1 MKFIHFS
8 WIAIFVLCTFNSSF
22 SQNEIELNAE
32 KRAFIYHV
40 LWKNKR
46 LEEHLGDY
54 FEYIG
59 EPYLKNDGTSPKRD
73 SVEWSIKNN
82 GENLLIRTS
91 ELAKVSK
98 GMLQELCNKLALHDL
113 NLIIKNRNSE
123 EAQHQPLLKE
133 YEQLLDLYASKLPP
147 YALVDENGKEAPM
160 LKMEKIL
167 APSYSTKSKI
177 NVASSGGIFDVN
189 ETKAIVNALNETIN
203 NWVGKRATQYFFAF
217 GGRMNYFDN
226 QLMSAGD
233 GGGFAGA
240 SKEQKQD
247 EWYKGLTPDIGFFY
261 YLPEITSDTKGNRKV
276 EAMHVPVVDYK
287 TYGHDTLTNIH
298 FDIWGKSKERQTTVV
313 IQKGIN
319 SYILYDKD
327 ESDLLS
333 PDSNYNK
340 EGVTTYQMLI
350 DELKNVH
357 IAHYEEMI
365 YGKRGYDY
373 QIEFHIG
380 QKEICLEKIKITE
393 YKLNK
398 IRYTTGSGNV
408 VNYKP
413 KDPKNHQPGSNVS
426 VKKQK
431 RTTQDELMYWYEK
444 LEYHKEMIVKLK
456 KEKEIALEILATLK
470 DKLSNMEK
478 NIGYR
483 VLTYEEKDGLYI
495 FEDSSTFNYETQ
507 DFKFMGTKH
516 PEEYNIRVLSFDD
529 KVLSTKADEV
539 QIHWSIC
546 EEDID
551 ESLALN
557 KKFVDAFG
565 INSFKGNFPILTE
578 EDSVKIKE
586 LVQFIVKNPKA
597 VQFDLSGNGKGK
609 ILENGKYEK
618 DNVPEYFK
626 EYPNGDSISF
636 QSQNATTLKIAMDK
650 KLNIQLATYT
660 DGREVFFQHYEK
672 DIIKLL
678 QPGSGVHRNEVISA
692 ARTQSVLV
700 NFLFEF
706 RKLARNY
713 VESENAD
720 KAYDILVKSA
730 KKTKIEVGNV
740 KVKAYPKIVFS
751 KL

>member
-8 WIAIFVLCTFNSSF
+8 WIAIVVLCTSTFNYA
-22 SQNEIELNAE
+22 QKEIELVGE
-32 KRAFIYHV
+32 KKAFIYHV
-40 LWKNKR
+40 IWKNKR
-46 LEEHLGDY
+46 LDDHLGKY

-59 EPYLKNDGTSPKRD
+59 EPYLKRDGKTPKRD
-73 SVEWSIKNN
+73 SVEWAIKNN
-82 GENLLIRTS
+82 GEKLLIRST
-91 ELAKVSK
+91 ELGKVSK

-113 NLIIKNRNSE
+113 NLMVKHRNSE
-123 EAQHQPLLKE
+123 EPQHEYLLEEYKE
-133 YEQLLDLYASKLPP
+133 FVDLYATKLPP
-147 YALVDENGKEAPM
+147 YAMKSEGGEDKPL

-167 APSYSTKSKI
+167 APTYSTKSKI
-177 NVASSGGIFDVN
+177 NVAASGGAFDVN
-189 ETKAIVNALNETIN
+189 ETKAIVVAINETIN
-203 NWVGKRATQYFFAF
+203 NWVANRARQYFEAF

-233 GGGFAGA
+233 GGGFSGA
-240 SKEQKQD
+240 SKEQKED
-247 EWYKGLTPDIGFFY
+247 EWFRGLTPDIGFFY
-261 YLPEITSDTKGNRKV
+261 YVPEVHTDDKGKRKV
-276 EAMHVPVVDYK
+276 QAMHVPVVDYK
-287 TYGHDTLTNIH
+287 TYGHDTITNIH

-340 EGVTTYQMLI
+340 DGVTTYQMLI

-357 IAHYEEMI
+357 IAYYEEMI

-373 QIEFHIG
+373 QIEYHTK
-380 QKEICLEKIKITE
+380 QKDICLEKIKVTE

-398 IRYTTGSGNV
+398 IRYSTGSGNV

-413 KDPKNHQPGSNVS
+413 KEKNHQPGSNES

-431 RTTQDELMYWYEK
+431 RTTQDELMYWYK
-444 LEYHKEMIVKLK
+444 QLEYHKEMIVKLK

-565 INSFKGNFPILTE
+565 INSYTGKFPILKE

-586 LVQFIVKNPKA
+586 LVQFIIKNPKA

-660 DGREVFFQHYEK
+660 DGREVFFKSLQK
-672 DIIKLL
+672 DVQKLL
-678 QPGSGVHRNEVISA
+678 EPGSGVHRNEVISA
-692 ARTQSVLV
+692 ARTQSVLM
-700 NFLFEF
+700 NFLSNFNS
-706 RKLARNY
+706 LASKFADA
-713 VESENAD
+713 EEAAKAFSILD
-720 KAYDILVKSA
+720 KAA
-730 KKTKIEVGNV
+730 KKAKINIGRVKIKAWDKSLVG
-740 KVKAYPKIVFS
+740 KY
-751 KL
+751 